1 MIVDESNRI
10 IIESIPLTRP
20 TGKFRFK
27 RRSGPYE
34 YGEPFSSR
42 QSLFTADNYVEWQ
55 ISYDAERQVETPSN
69 STPVA
74 YDRRGK
80 KKFLAELSFY
90 LYKFYMWGI
99 IRRDD
104 LIDLDEYLRSV
115 KPEHLVANHEHC
127 HIARTRPHAVNI
139 NDIPFSI
146 MTLKYPQLVYN
157 FDEYEIIAE
166 ITIREKQRAVGIQPM
181 LYFCIPISELKLDI
195 PLIGRTAERNEV
207 AHFEFSEMNCRVVF
221 EMVKVFGI
229 LSISHQEDILSII
242 RKLLD
247 IRDC

>member
-1 MIVDESNRI
+1 MIVDEGSRSI
-10 IIESIPLTRP
+10 MEFIPLTRP
-20 TGKFRFK
+20 TGKFRVK

-42 QSLFTADNYVEWQ
+42 QSLFTLDNYVEWQ
-55 ISYDAERQVETPSN
+55 ISYDTERQIEAPSN
-69 STPVA
+69 CAPVA
-74 YDRRGK
+74 YDRGGK

-104 LIDLDEYLRSV
+104 LIDLGKCLRSV
-115 KPEHLVANHEHC
+115 KPEQLVANHEHC
-127 HIARTRPHAVNI
+127 HITRTRPHAVNI
-139 NDIPFSI
+139 NDIPFSM
-146 MTLKYPQLVYN
+146 MTLKYPQLVYD
-157 FDEYEIIAE
+157 FDESKIIAE
-166 ITIREKQRAVGIQPM
+166 ITIREKQRAIGIQPM
-181 LYFCIPISELKLDI
+181 LYFCIPISELKVDI

-207 AHFEFSEMNCRVVF
+207 AHFEFSEMNYRVVF

-247 IRDC
+247 IRDY